1 MLYYRSQLL
10 CCAVEEGVMG
20 NITLPLIYS
29 RHVCLLT
36 IVLDG
41 MLTILRD
48 VLRLGSYPVLS
59 TVLVVEQVI
68 VVRLTYR
75 SSSST
80 TQ

>member
-1 MLYYRSQLL
+1 MLYCRSQRL

-20 NITLPLIYS
+20 NITFPLIYS

-59 TVLVVEQVI
+59 AVLVVEQVI
-68 VVRLTYR
+68 VVRLTYS

-80 TQ
+80 I